1 MSHLTILP
9 TVLRDADLLVRAL
22 GSLQLNP
29 ERGGAVIGFAG
40 EAQPVDVHIR
50 LEDGL
55 RLGWREQRDGSL
67 ALVADLER
75 LSRHRALP
83 ALLAEVTRTYAVHL
97 ALREAATLPPEAR
110 VDLAVSQP
118 LRCPA
123 RPANPPFPVR

>member
-9 TVLRDADLLVRAL
+9 TVLRDADLLVQAL
-22 GSLQLNP
+22 GALQLNP
-29 ERGGAVIGFAG
+29 QRGGAVIGFAG

-75 LSRHRALP
+75 LSRNRALP
-83 ALLAEVTRTYAVHL
+83 ALLAELTRTYAVHL
-97 ALREAATLPPEAR
+97 ALREAATQLPEASFEL
-110 VDLAVSQP
+110 VVS
-118 LRCPA
+118 
-123 RPANPPFPVR
+123 